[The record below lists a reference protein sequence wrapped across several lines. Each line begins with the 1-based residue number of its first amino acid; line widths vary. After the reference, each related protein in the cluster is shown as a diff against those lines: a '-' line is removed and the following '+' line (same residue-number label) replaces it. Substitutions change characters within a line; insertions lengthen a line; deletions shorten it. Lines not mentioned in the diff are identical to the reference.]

1 MAYADLTKYKE
12 KKRRRALKRKRQ
24 NKPKTIVDAINRI
37 LENEKQHV
45 VFRKVE
51 EVDKWGLPTGRI
63 IDVRVSMVNT
73 DALAVQ
79 FLNEAANN
87 NDMLKTLVEHNSG
100 RAVSRH
106 QISTDGEGDAGF
118 IVELK

>member
-106 QISTDGEGDAGF
+106 QISTDGEGGAGF